1 MAMESNFERMMQ
13 IIDEVFS
20 TREDPDQLQVNE
32 KVIARL
38 QELHPATLSEYND
51 GNGPAIWVLIIPTVK
66 ELMEKFLRGE
76 ISEQEL
82 FDRTKPG
89 MKFDSIYLC
98 SATVLPE
105 YRRKGMTLKMTVDAI
120 NAMKKDFPVERLFV
134 WPFSEEG
141 KFLAQKIG
149 EVTGMKVFFKD

>member
-120 NAMKKDFPVERLFV
+120 NAMKKDFPVEQLFV